1 MGNFLERVSMI
12 DYSQFKQA
20 LEISVKHNIKLS
32 HISNLASKGFNK
44 VEFRQSGSGVM
55 TFRFFGRQ
63 PFTAVFKSRENFY
76 NESPSLGSQEPLA
89 YAILNSCIDS
99 ENATIDLGIPQTYKV
114 ILEVSGE
121 SSYRCTINVPKATRE
136 KTTLSSNPNGDY
148 AKFRSTLD
156 GYLSEKVRKAHIDS
170 VKEEGFRSVRLQI
183 FSDGKIGIT
192 FGGEHS
198 YISKFS
204 SLEDFYKRSDSL
216 ENREGFCY
224 SLVDSCV
231 SAEKSATG
239 NIPKAYK
246 VVCSI
251 ADNGD
256 FKYKVE

>member
-1 MGNFLERVSMI
+1 MI

-20 LEISVKHNIKLS
+20 LEISLKQNIKLS
-32 HISNLASKGFNK
+32 HISNLASKGYNK
-44 VEFRQSGSGVM
+44 VEFLQSGSSVM

-63 PFTAVFKSRENFY
+63 PFTDVFKSREEFY
-76 NESPSLGSQEPLA
+76 KESKSLVSQEPLA

-99 ENATIDLGIPQTYKV
+99 ENATIDLGIPQTYRV

-121 SSYRCTINVPKATRE
+121 SSFRCTISVPRATRE
-136 KTTLSSNPNGDY
+136 KTSLSANPNGNY
-148 AKFRSTLD
+148 SKFKSSLN
-156 GYLSEKVRKAHIDS
+156 GYLSEKVRKAHIYSLVED
-170 VKEEGFRSVRLQI
+170 GIRSIRLQI

-204 SLEDFYKRSDSL
+204 SLEDFYKRSECL

-224 SLVDSCV
+224 ALLESCV

-239 NIPKAYK
+239 EIPKAYT

-256 FKYKVE
+256 FSYRVE

>member
-1 MGNFLERVSMI
+1 MK
-12 DYSQFKQA
+12 DYQQFQEA
-20 LEISVKHNIKLS
+20 LEISLKHNLKLS
-32 HISNLASKGFNK
+32 HISNFTSKGYNK
-44 VEFRQSGSGVM
+44 VEFLQSGSGVM

-63 PFTAVFKSRENFY
+63 PFTAVFKSRENFF
-76 NESPSLGSQEPLA
+76 NESKSLGSQEPLT

-121 SSYRCTINVPKATRE
+121 SSYRCTINVPRANRE
-136 KTTLSSNPNGDY
+136 KTTLSANPNGNY
-148 AKFRSTLD
+148 GKFKSSLD
-156 GYLSEKVRKAHIDS
+156 GYLSEKIRRTHINS
-170 VKEEGFRSVRLQI
+170 VMEDGFRSVRLQI
-183 FSDGKIGIT
+183 FSEGKIGIT
-192 FGGEHS
+192 FGGKHS

-216 ENREGFCY
+216 ENHEGFCY
-224 SLVDSCV
+224 ALVESCV

-246 VVCSI
+246 VLCSI

>member
-1 MGNFLERVSMI
+1 MI
-12 DYSQFKQA
+12 DYQQFQEA
-20 LEISVKHNIKLS
+20 LEISLKHNLKLS
-32 HISNLASKGFNK
+32 HISNFTSKGYNK
-44 VEFRQSGSGVM
+44 VEFLQSGSGVM

-63 PFTAVFKSRENFY
+63 PFTAVFKSRENFF
-76 NESPSLGSQEPLA
+76 NESKSLGSQEPLT

-121 SSYRCTINVPKATRE
+121 SSYRCTVSVPKATRE
-136 KTTLSSNPNGDY
+136 KTTLSANPKGNY
-148 AKFRSTLD
+148 SRFNYSLD
-156 GYLSEKVRKAHIDS
+156 GYLSEKVRRAHINS
-170 VKEEGFRSVRLQI
+170 VMEDGFRSVRLQI

-216 ENREGFCY
+216 GNREGFCY
-224 SLVDSCV
+224 ALVDSCV
-231 SAEKSATG
+231 NAEKSATG
-239 NIPKAYK
+239 NIPKDYK

-256 FKYKVE
+256 FSYNVK

>member
-1 MGNFLERVSMI
+1 MI

-20 LEISVKHNIKLS
+20 LEISLKHNIKLS
-32 HISNLASKGFNK
+32 HISNLASKGYNK
-44 VEFRQSGSGVM
+44 VEFLQSGSSVM

-63 PFTAVFKSRENFY
+63 PFTDVFKSREEFY
-76 NESPSLGSQEPLA
+76 KESKSLVSQEPLA

-99 ENATIDLGIPQTYKV
+99 ENATIDLGIPQTYRV
-114 ILEVSGE
+114 ILKVSGE
-121 SSYRCTINVPKATRE
+121 SSFRCTISVPRATRE
-136 KTTLSSNPNGDY
+136 KTSLSANPNGNY
-148 AKFRSTLD
+148 SKFKSSLN

-170 VKEEGFRSVRLQI
+170 LVEDGIRSVRLQI

-204 SLEDFYKRSDSL
+204 SLEDFYKRSEYL

-224 SLVDSCV
+224 ALLESCV

-239 NIPKAYK
+239 EIPKAYT

-256 FKYKVE
+256 FSYKVE

>member
-1 MGNFLERVSMI
+1 MI
-12 DYSQFKQA
+12 DYRQFQEA
-20 LEISVKHNIKLS
+20 LEISLKHNLKLS
-32 HISNLASKGFNK
+32 HISNFTSKGYNK
-44 VEFRQSGSGVM
+44 VEFLQSGSGVM

-63 PFTAVFKSRENFY
+63 PFTAVFKSRENFF
-76 NESPSLGSQEPLA
+76 NESKSLGSQEPLT

-136 KTTLSSNPNGDY
+136 KTTLSANPNGNY
-148 AKFRSTLD
+148 TKFKYSLD
-156 GYLSEKVRKAHIDS
+156 GYLSEKVRRAHINS
-170 VKEEGFRSVRLQI
+170 VMEDGFRSVRLQI
-183 FSDGKIGIT
+183 FSNGKIEII

-198 YISKFS
+198 YFRKFS

-224 SLVDSCV
+224 ALVDSCV

-256 FKYKVE
+256 FSYNVE